1 MKNRVFSQSRRS
13 YSRQRGAV
21 LVVSL
26 LILLV
31 MTIISVTAL
40 RSTSMDEKMASN
52 TRQRQ
57 IAFNAAETAMRAA
70 ETWLATNVSSRAY
83 VKSNF
88 TGATGTGRYSALTS
102 LDSVSAPASWDATV
116 DSNWTLGNS
125 VEVSDIPMLN
135 SKHTAGVIPGRPRYR
150 VEYIG
155 RIGDPPLNYTDPDLR
170 EFAFRITAIG
180 WGQET
185 GARYLLSST
194 FRMQL

>member
-1 MKNRVFSQSRRS
+1 VKNRMLPRS
-13 YSRQRGAV
+13 YGVFAHQRGAV
-21 LVVSL
+21 LIVSL

-40 RSTSMDEKMASN
+40 RTTSMDEKMASN

-70 ETWLATNVSSRAY
+70 ETWLANNVSSRAY
-83 VKSNF
+83 VKANF
-88 TGATGTGRYSALTS
+88 TGATGTGLYSALTS
-102 LDSVSAPASWDATV
+102 LDSVSAPATWDVTV
-116 DSNWTLGNS
+116 DSNWTTGNS
-125 VEVSDIPMLN
+125 EEIDAIPMIN
-135 SKHTAGVIPGRPRYR
+135 SAHTAGNIPGRPRYR
-150 VEYIG
+150 IEYIG